1 MTHIGKTALS
11 LLVAVCTMIPAKSQ
25 IAYKIEGNG
34 LKEPA
39 VIFGTHHLAP
49 LSVIDSVK
57 GAREA
62 FDEAS
67 RIVGEIDMTQGPM
80 QIQMAMQQ
88 HIAAPADS
96 TLHDLLPAAK
106 WNALNESFKSLAP
119 MPGMDLEL
127 LNGMKPMAVTT
138 IVALGIVSKE
148 MPDYNPA
155 EQLDSYFQT
164 EGAKAGKKIIGLE
177 TVDEQATLLY
187 DFTPVA
193 EQAEALVK
201 VLENPSE
208 EMKSARE
215 MNEAYAAQE
224 LDRLV
229 ALSEAQSANAAFMK
243 ALVNDRNAA
252 WAEKLPA
259 IMAEGPVFVAVG
271 ALHLS
276 GENGLLK
283 MLENKGYK
291 VTPLK

>member
-127 LNGMKPMAVTT
+127 LNGMKPMAVT

-148 MPDYNPA
+148 MPDHNPA

-271 ALHLS
+271 ALHLP